1 MIHWRRRKFLQ
12 CYLESIPYI
21 YIQESKIILSF
32 EIFIFVSIKGRN
44 TFRLIGPKRPKN
56 DFLPLKLSRRP
67 LHSLYPRKWS
77 LSKSLFV
84 VVHTLSQTIECLV
97 NHPFD
102 EVKNAYLS
110 PHNWQC
116 FESQLFLLSKHHFSF
131 MKSQFSTNTRAIL
144 ILDRDGV
151 TELL

>member
-1 MIHWRRRKFLQ
+1 MIFCTAKNFKSRIRKTTKITLQRLMIHWRRRKFLR

-32 EIFIFVSIKGRN
+32 EIFIFTRIKGRN

-56 DFLPLKLSRRP
+56 DFLPLKLSKKRP

-102 EVKNAYLS
+102 EVKNAYLF
-110 PHNWQC
+110 PLNWHV
-116 FESQLFLLSKHHFSF
+116 L
-131 MKSQFSTNTRAIL
+131 RANY
-144 ILDRDGV
+144 
-151 TELL
+151 